1 MKKGIIMAGGKGTRM
16 YPATKIINKHL
27 LPVYD
32 KPLIFFPLSVLMMM
46 KIKEILIIHNPGD
59 RTNFENL
66 LGNGLELGIKINY
79 KQQDM
84 PGGIPEGIKI
94 AKDFL
99 NNQSFAFILGDNIF
113 FGQEFSKILKSL
125 KNFNKGCILFTKE
138 VNDPER
144 FGVLY
149 KKKNKLIKI
158 IEKPL
163 KPKSNLAVTGLYLY
177 DNFASKIC
185 QKLKKSKRKETEITD
200 LNNFYLKKG
209 LAKQIELGRAFT
221 WIDAGTPD
229 SYLSSSNI
237 IQHHQKKN
245 FFQIACLEEI
255 AYNLGYI
262 NKKKLMG
269 FISQE
274 KNLEKKRYLKKI
286 INKKFYL

>member
-46 KIKEILIIHNPGD
+46 EIKEILIIHNPGD
-59 RTNFENL
+59 LTNFENL
-66 LGNGLELGIKINY
+66 LGDGSYLGIKISY
-79 KQQDM
+79 KQQDV

-94 AKDFL
+94 AKNFL

-113 FGQEFSKILKSL
+113 FGQEFTKILKSL
-125 KNFNKGCILFTKE
+125 KNFRKGCVLFTKA

-144 FGVLY
+144 FGILY

-158 IEKPL
+158 IEKPK

-177 DNFASKIC
+177 DHSASKIC
-185 QKLKKSKRKETEITD
+185 EQLKKSKRGETEITE

-209 LAKQIELGRAFT
+209 LVQEIELGRAFT
-221 WIDAGTPD
+221 WIDAGTPE
-229 SYLSSSNI
+229 SYLSSSNVV
-237 IQHHQKKN
+237 QYHQKKN

-262 NKKKLMG
+262 NKKKMAHLVL
-269 FISQE
+269 QE
-274 KNLEKKRYLKKI
+274 KNPEQKKYLQKI
-286 INKKFYL
+286 IKK